1 MIDASSP
8 SRGITVRRTTML
20 KSLLRGLIVLG
31 GLLTLGPSS
40 ADDNPRVTLIFGTGK
55 VVIELF
61 QTQSPMTVENFL
73 TYVRDKFYDGTVF
86 HRVIPEFMIQGGGFE
101 HGMVKKEPRDP
112 IKNESNNA
120 LSNERGTLAMA
131 RTNEPHSATSQFFIN
146 VVDNDFLDY
155 GGQGENQWG
164 YAVFGKVVEGMDVID
179 LMTEVETTTVGPYKD
194 VPEPSIA
201 IQSARLETNEE

>member
-1 MIDASSP
+1 
-8 SRGITVRRTTML
+8 ML

-31 GLLTLGPSS
+31 GLLTFGPSS

-73 TYVRDKFYDGTVF
+73 TYVRDKFYDDTVF

-155 GGQGENQWG
+155 GAQGENQWG

>member
-1 MIDASSP
+1 
-8 SRGITVRRTTML
+8 ML
-20 KSLLRGLIVLG
+20 KSLLRVLIVLG
-31 GLLTLGPSS
+31 GLLVLGPSS

-73 TYVRDKFYDGTVF
+73 TYVRNKFYDGTVF

-155 GGQGENQWG
+155 GAQGENQWG

-194 VPEPSIA
+194 VPEPSIV
-201 IQSARLETNEE
+201 IQFARLETNEE